1 MEMRALCLAL
11 CSCCVLVMPL
21 KQSTVQSPSKLSAE
35 CGRQV
40 ILNCP
45 ITHGAN
51 YLRITWYKLVNNTPH
66 TMLMRSDGKKDSLKA
81 DDDGKFQMDAN
92 ESLIIREVQVEDAGM
107 YRCSLRAP
115 VGHQNMDMDS
125 NLIVPECPT
134 TQTPTSYATL
144 RLDPS
149 IIIAPNSTCC
159 PGKSIPVIV
168 PVLGFLLLN
177 LAKAL
182 ASCIVSM
189 ILAQVLKHRMAGQTK
204 MGRLWK
210 V

>member
-125 NLIVPECPT
+125 NLIVPGKAQQDILQYQEANMQFVGDTDQRRVRRILRESEPPRHAISTLTCP
-134 TQTPTSYATL
+134 
-144 RLDPS
+144 
-149 IIIAPNSTCC
+149 APH
-159 PGKSIPVIV
+159 
-168 PVLGFLLLN
+168 
-177 LAKAL
+177 
-182 ASCIVSM
+182 SM
-189 ILAQVLKHRMAGQTK
+189 L
-204 MGRLWK
+204 
-210 V
+210 